1 MAELRLA
8 FMGTPDFA
16 VPALR
21 ALIDSGH
28 KPLAVYTRPPAP
40 SGRGHKLTK
49 SPVHELA
56 EQAGIEVFTPASLRD
71 SAEQERFKALE
82 LDLCV
87 VAAYGLLLPEPILQ
101 APKQGCVNLHGSL
114 LPRWRGAAPV
124 QRAILAGDT
133 ESGVCL
139 MGMEKGLDTGPVF
152 ARVAV
157 PITNTTTSASL
168 MMELAEAGASL
179 LMQNLQALAE
189 GRLPAV
195 PQPTEGVCYAEK
207 LSKDES
213 QINWT
218 QTAAQIERQ
227 VRAFTPWPAAQFVLL
242 DEVLK
247 LRQAQVVPSPNPTAA
262 VGTVL
267 DEQFTVAC
275 GEATA
280 LRLLSVQRAGRP
292 ATSGA
297 ECLRGL
303 QHMADLTAL
312 IAS

>member
-1 MAELRLA
+1 
-8 FMGTPDFA
+8 
-16 VPALR
+16 
-21 ALIDSGH
+21 
-28 KPLAVYTRPPAP
+28 
-40 SGRGHKLTK
+40 
-49 SPVHELA
+49 VHELA
-56 EQAGIEVFTPASLRD
+56 EQAGIEVFTPTSLRD
-71 SAEQERFKALE
+71 SAEQERFKALQ

-101 APKQGCVNLHGSL
+101 APKRGCVNLHGSL

-133 ESGVCL
+133 QSGVCL

-152 ARVAV
+152 ARVEV
-157 PITNTTTSASL
+157 PITDTTTSASL

-179 LMQNLQALAE
+179 LDAKPAGL
-189 GRLPAV
+189 GRGSACRRL

-218 QTAAQIERQ
+218 QTAAQIDRQ

-247 LRQAQVVPSPNPTAA
+247 VRQAQAVPSPNPTAA
-262 VGTVL
+262 AGTVL

-275 GEATA
+275 GEGTA